1 MSGSFPDRRNNLFSF
16 AVVKSGMSWSNRF
29 PTALA
34 SSDLPKMRKSH
45 GEHPIGRR
53 VVGVVLER
61 ATAPHHG
68 FLELLQ

>member
-1 MSGSFPDRRNNLFSF
+1 MSGSFPDRRNNLVRRREVRYELEQPLSDCSRL
-16 AVVKSGMSWSNRF
+16 VG
-29 PTALA
+29 LA
-34 SSDLPKMRKSH
+34 KMRKSH
-45 GEHPIGRR
+45 GERPIGRR